1 MLAYQIAL
9 TPTALKML
17 QEIHD
22 RRTRDAIASRI
33 NQLAEEPEKRG
44 QALIGPLMGYRSL
57 RAAGQR
63 FRIIYRVQQE
73 RVIVYVVAVGIRREG
88 DKSDIYALAQRLVRL
103 GLLEP
108 PAETPD

>member
-1 MLAYQIAL
+1 
-9 TPTALKML
+9 ML
-17 QEIHD
+17 QEIGD
-22 RRTRDAIASRI
+22 RRTRQIISDRI
-33 NQLAEEPEKRG
+33 SQLADGPEKRG

-63 FRIIYRVQQE
+63 FRIIYRIQQE
-73 RVIVYVVAVGIRREG
+73 QVIVYVVVGIRREG

-108 PAETPD
+108 PVETPE